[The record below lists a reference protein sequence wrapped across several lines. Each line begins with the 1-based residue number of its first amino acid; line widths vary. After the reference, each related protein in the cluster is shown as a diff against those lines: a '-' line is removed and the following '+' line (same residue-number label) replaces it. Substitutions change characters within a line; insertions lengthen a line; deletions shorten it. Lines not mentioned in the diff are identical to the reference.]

1 MASTRIE
8 RRLAAIM
15 AADVVGY
22 SRLVEQDEEG
32 TLLAF
37 RDIRGSVISPLLTEH
52 RGRIVKLMGD
62 GVLAEF
68 GSVVDAVACAIAI
81 QERTATSQELV
92 PPERRIVFRIGI
104 NLGDVVVDGE
114 DLLGDGVNIAAR
126 LEQLCT
132 PGGVMVSGTA
142 YDHLKG
148 KLNVPFDF
156 TGQKRVKN
164 ISQPVRTYALRMA
177 GNKQGWRW
185 RTQIIRHWPLV
196 APLAVILLLMGSGL
210 WWWSQGTKPT
220 IREPTVA
227 ETAIGSPI
235 TGKPSIAVLP
245 FDNLGGDDAT
255 GRLAAGMTED
265 IITDLS
271 RYRDLDVMA
280 RNATAAYAG
289 KPVDIRAV
297 GKALDVGYVLEG
309 SVQRSGEQVRV
320 TAQLIEADRGTHL
333 WSERWDRPATD
344 VFAVQAEV
352 AEQVATRL
360 AASGGAIL
368 EAERVAGRRARPED
382 LEAYDLYRMGQEAM
396 GHLTKESIE
405 EAIRWLEQA
414 VDQDPRLARA
424 WVALA
429 AAHDLTMR
437 YGADADTARA
447 AAMQAIRRGVELDP
461 QDEAAHAT
469 LGHILGMAGDL
480 PRAKAEFETALRLN
494 PSDVGILTSYAGWA
508 SKFGE
513 PERGAQAADRAI
525 RLNPNYS
532 ASAAGYYKLAYMMA
546 GRYEDALRLVEH
558 EDPLTRT
565 RGGWVQAAVTYA
577 ALGRQGEARATV
589 LEALNRYPDLTTE
602 SFALNSPGYTDT
614 ERQRL
619 VEGMQSAGFP
629 PCIKPEQ
636 LQAMTA
642 PVHRLPECQ
651 TVSPQ

>member
-1 MASTRIE
+1 
-8 RRLAAIM
+8 
-15 AADVVGY
+15 
-22 SRLVEQDEEG
+22 
-32 TLLAF
+32 
-37 RDIRGSVISPLLTEH
+37 
-52 RGRIVKLMGD
+52 
-62 GVLAEF
+62 
-68 GSVVDAVACAIAI
+68 
-81 QERTATSQELV
+81 
-92 PPERRIVFRIGI
+92 
-104 NLGDVVVDGE
+104 
-114 DLLGDGVNIAAR
+114 
-126 LEQLCT
+126 
-132 PGGVMVSGTA
+132 
-142 YDHLKG
+142 
-148 KLNVPFDF
+148 
-156 TGQKRVKN
+156 
-164 ISQPVRTYALRMA
+164 
-177 GNKQGWRW
+177 
-185 RTQIIRHWPLV
+185 
-196 APLAVILLLMGSGL
+196 
-210 WWWSQGTKPT
+210 
-220 IREPTVA
+220 
-227 ETAIGSPI
+227 
-235 TGKPSIAVLP
+235 
-245 FDNLGGDDAT
+245 
-255 GRLAAGMTED
+255 MTED

-642 PVHRLPECQ
+642 RVHRLPECQ

>member
-1 MASTRIE
+1 MASTRTE
-8 RRLAAIM
+8 RRLAAIL

-32 TLLAF
+32 TLAAL
-37 RDIRGSVISPLLTEH
+37 RDMRHAVVDPLLTEH

-62 GVLAEF
+62 GLLAEF
-68 GSVVDAVACAIAI
+68 GSVVDAVACALAI
-81 QERTATSQELV
+81 QADTTALQAQV
-92 PPERRIVFRIGI
+92 APERRIVFRIGI
-104 NLGDVVVDGE
+104 NLGDVVVEGE

-132 PGGVMVSGTA
+132 PGGVMISGTA

-156 TGQKRVKN
+156 AGQKRVKN
-164 ISQPVRTYALRMA
+164 ISQPVRTYTLRMEDA
-177 GNKQGWRW
+177 QRGWSW
-185 RTQIIRHWPLV
+185 RTRLVRRWPL
-196 APLAVILLLMGSGL
+196 AGALAAVLLVMGLGL
-210 WWWSQGTKPT
+210 WWWSQRVEPT
-220 IREPTVA
+220 ID
-227 ETAIGSPI
+227 ETGI
-235 TGKPSIAVLP
+235 GKPSIAVLP

-255 GRLAAGMTED
+255 GRLAAGVTED

-297 GKALDVGYVLEG
+297 GNALNVRYVLEG
-309 SVQRSGEQVRV
+309 SIQRSGEQVRV

-360 AASGGAIL
+360 AASGGAIP
-368 EAERVAGRRARPED
+368 EAERAARRRSRPED
-382 LEAYDLYRMGQEAM
+382 LKAYDLYRMGQEAM
-396 GHLTKESIE
+396 GRFTKESIE
-405 EAIRWLEQA
+405 EAIHWLEQA
-414 VDQDPRLARA
+414 VDQDPKLARA

-429 AAHDLTMR
+429 AAHDLTMH
-437 YGADADTARA
+437 YGADVDTARS
-447 AAMQAIRRGVELDP
+447 AAMQAIRRGLELDP
-461 QDEAAHAT
+461 QDAAAHAT

-480 PRAKAEFETALRLN
+480 PRAEAEFETALRLN
-494 PSDVGILTSYAGWA
+494 PSDAGILTNYAGWA
-508 SKFGE
+508 STFGD
-513 PERGAQAADRAI
+513 PERGAQAADRAM

-532 ASAAGYYKLAYMMA
+532 VSAAGYYKLAYLMA

-642 PVHRLPECQ
+642 PVHHLPECQ

>member
-1 MASTRIE
+1 MASTRTE
-8 RRLAAIM
+8 RRLAAIL

-32 TLLAF
+32 TLAAV
-37 RDIRGSVISPLLTEH
+37 RDIRYAVIDPLLAEH
-52 RGRIVKLMGD
+52 RGRIIKLMGD
-62 GVLAEF
+62 GLLAEF
-68 GSVVDAVACAIAI
+68 GSVVDAVACALAI
-81 QERTATSQELV
+81 QTATAARQDDI

-104 NLGDVVVDGE
+104 NLGDVVVEGD

-126 LEQLCT
+126 LEQLCE

-156 TGQKRVKN
+156 AGQKRVKN
-164 ISQPVRTYALRMA
+164 ISQPVRTYTLRMEGA
-177 GNKQGWRW
+177 QRGWSW
-185 RTQIIRHWPLV
+185 RTRLV
-196 APLAVILLLMGSGL
+196 RRWPLAVALAAVLLVMGLGL
-210 WWWSQGTKPT
+210 WWRSQRGEPT
-220 IREPTVA
+220 ID
-227 ETAIGSPI
+227 ETAI
-235 TGKPSIAVLP
+235 GKPSIAVLP

-255 GRLAAGMTED
+255 GRLAAGVTED

-297 GKALDVGYVLEG
+297 GKALNVRYVLEG
-309 SVQRSGEQVRV
+309 SIQRSGEQVRV

-360 AASGGAIL
+360 AASGGAIP
-368 EAERVAGRRARPED
+368 EAERAASRRTRPED
-382 LEAYDLYRMGQEAM
+382 LKAYDLYRMGQEAM
-396 GHLTKESIE
+396 GHFTKESIE

-414 VDQDPRLARA
+414 VDQDPKLARA
-424 WVALA
+424 WGALA
-429 AAHDLTMR
+429 AAHDLTMH
-437 YGADADTARA
+437 YGADVDAARA
-447 AAMQAIRRGVELDP
+447 AAMQAIRRGLELDP
-461 QDEAAHAT
+461 LDAAAHAT

-480 PRAKAEFETALRLN
+480 PRAEAEFETALRLN
-494 PSDVGILTSYAGWA
+494 PSDAGILTNYAGWA
-508 SKFGE
+508 STFGD
-513 PERGAQAADRAI
+513 PGRGAQAADRAM

-532 ASAAGYYKLAYMMA
+532 VSAAGFFRLAYLMA
-546 GRYEDALRLVEH
+546 GRYEDALRLVER
-558 EDPLTRT
+558 EDPQTRT
-565 RGGWVQAAVTYA
+565 RGGWVQGAVIYA
-577 ALGRQGEARATV
+577 ALGRQEDARAAV
-589 LEALNRYPDLTTE
+589 LETLKRHPDLTIE
-602 SFALNSPGYTDT
+602 SFALNSPGYSDA

-629 PCIKPEQ
+629 PCIKPEH
-636 LQAMTA
+636 LQAMAA

>member
-1 MASTRIE
+1 MASTRTE
-8 RRLAAIM
+8 RRLAAIL

-22 SRLVEQDEEG
+22 SRLVEQDEGG
-32 TLLAF
+32 TLAAV
-37 RDIRGSVISPLLTEH
+37 RDIRYAVIDPLLAEH

-62 GVLAEF
+62 GLLAEF
-68 GSVVDAVACAIAI
+68 GSVVDAVACALAI
-81 QERTATSQELV
+81 QAATAARQDDI

-104 NLGDVVVDGE
+104 NLGDVVVEGD

-126 LEQLCT
+126 LEQLCE

-156 TGQKRVKN
+156 AGQKRVKN
-164 ISQPVRTYALRMA
+164 ISQPVRTYTLRMEGA
-177 GNKQGWRW
+177 QRGWSW
-185 RTQIIRHWPLV
+185 RTRLLRRWPL
-196 APLAVILLLMGSGL
+196 AAALAAVLLVMVLGL
-210 WWWSQGTKPT
+210 WWWSQRGEPT
-220 IREPTVA
+220 ID
-227 ETAIGSPI
+227 ETAI
-235 TGKPSIAVLP
+235 GKPSIAVLP

-255 GRLAAGMTED
+255 GRLAAGVTED

-280 RNATAAYAG
+280 RNATAAYAD

-297 GKALDVGYVLEG
+297 GKALNVRYVLEG
-309 SVQRSGEQVRV
+309 SIQRSGEQVRV

-360 AASGGAIL
+360 AASGGAIP
-368 EAERVAGRRARPED
+368 EAERAASRRARPED
-382 LEAYDLYRMGQEAM
+382 LKAYDLYRMGQEAM
-396 GHLTKESIE
+396 GHFTKESTE

-414 VDQDPRLARA
+414 VDQDPKLARA

-429 AAHDLTMR
+429 AAHDLTMH
-437 YGADADTARA
+437 YGADVDAARA
-447 AAMQAIRRGVELDP
+447 AAMQAIRRGLELDP
-461 QDEAAHAT
+461 QDAAAHAT

-480 PRAKAEFETALRLN
+480 PRAEAEFETALRLN
-494 PSDVGILTSYAGWA
+494 PSDAGILTNHAGWA
-508 SKFGE
+508 STFGD
-513 PERGAQAADRAI
+513 PGRGAQAADRAM

-532 ASAAGYYKLAYMMA
+532 VSAAGFFRLAYLMA
-546 GRYEDALRLVEH
+546 GRYEDALRLVER
-558 EDPLTRT
+558 EDHQTRT
-565 RGGWVQAAVTYA
+565 RGGWVHGAVIYA
-577 ALGRQGEARATV
+577 ALGRQEDAKAAV
-589 LEALNRYPDLTTE
+589 LETLKRHPDLTIE
-602 SFALNSPGYTDT
+602 SFALNSPGYSDA

-636 LQAMTA
+636 LQAMAA

>member
-1 MASTRIE
+1 MASPRTE
-8 RRLAAIM
+8 RRLAAIL
-15 AADVVGY
+15 AADVVSY

-32 TLLAF
+32 TLAALK
-37 RDIRGSVISPLLTEH
+37 DIRHAVVDPLLAEH

-62 GVLAEF
+62 GLLAEF
-68 GSVVDAVACAIAI
+68 GSVVNAVACAVAI
-81 QERTATSQELV
+81 QAATAARQHVTL
-92 PPERRIVFRIGI
+92 PERRIVFRIGI
-104 NLGDVVVDGE
+104 NLGDVVVEGG

-126 LEQLCT
+126 LEQLCE

-148 KLNVPFDF
+148 KLDVPFDF
-156 TGQKRVKN
+156 AGQKRVKN
-164 ISQPVRTYALRMA
+164 ISQPIRTYTLRMA
-177 GNKQGWRW
+177 GVQRSWSW
-185 RTQIIRHWPLV
+185 RTRLV
-196 APLAVILLLMGSGL
+196 RRWHLAATLAAVLLVIGLSL
-210 WWWSQGTKPT
+210 WWWSQRVEVTIDKPT
-220 IREPTVA
+220 VGEN
-227 ETAIGSPI
+227 AI
-235 TGKPSIAVLP
+235 GKPSVAVLP
-245 FDNLGGDDAT
+245 FDNLGGDDTT
-255 GRLAAGMTED
+255 GRLAAGVTED

-280 RNATAAYAG
+280 RNATAAYAD
-289 KPVDIRAV
+289 KSIETRAV
-297 GKALDVGYVLEG
+297 GKALNVRYVLEG
-309 SVQRSGEQVRV
+309 SIQRSGEQVRV

-360 AASGGAIL
+360 AASGGAIP
-368 EAERVAGRRARPED
+368 EAERAASRRARPED
-382 LEAYDLYRMGQEAM
+382 LKAYDLYRMGQEAM
-396 GHLTKESIE
+396 GHFSKESIE

-447 AAMQAIRRGVELDP
+447 AAMQAIRHGVELDP
-461 QDEAAHAT
+461 LDAAAHAT

-480 PRAKAEFETALRLN
+480 PRAEAEFETALRLN
-494 PSDVGILTSYAGWA
+494 PSDASILTNYAGWA
-508 SKFGE
+508 STFGD
-513 PERGAQAADRAI
+513 PERGAQAADRAM

-532 ASAAGYYKLAYMMA
+532 VSAAGFFRFAYLMA
-546 GRYEDALRLVEH
+546 GRYEDALRLVER
-558 EDPLTRT
+558 EDPQTRT
-565 RGGWVQAAVTYA
+565 RGGWVQGAVIYA
-577 ALGRQGEARATV
+577 ALGRQAEARAAV
-589 LEALNRYPDLTTE
+589 FEALKRHPDLTIE
-602 SFALNSPGYTDT
+602 SFALNSPGYSDT

-629 PCIKPEQ
+629 PCAKPER
-636 LQAMTA
+636 LQAMAA